1 MKTKIKVVDEKT
13 KNRRLNKLALKKAIF
28 PKLLDCLEET
38 INKSAII
45 DFQNYLKKFSEIT
58 SWYTCSDY
66 CLEENKNS
74 SVYSFVLFPH
84 IKDFQLLLNEV
95 STNIEKELKHSGKKI
110 STKTLNYLKN
120 KNFFVFNFIFPK
132 KYFSSKIFNKEIE
145 IDFLEKHIQEI
156 ENNWEESDLKNKNI
170 LSLKEL
176 MKKFKAKNFNIQ
188 LYFKILICSFLAA
201 YICVLLQ
208 KEKNNI
214 EIYSWLSDR
223 DDMTSFAEGAIT
235 AMYTLRKEEIKKIM
249 KLEFK
254 PITEGF
260 VIPKNEEKPFYDALI
275 SVPDYFCG
283 TLATIVKDDE
293 IDLKKFKDKYIQLT
307 DNVFQENKN
316 IINIEFVK
324 DINEKKLATQRL
336 VFKNKNLI

>member
-1 MKTKIKVVDEKT
+1 M
-13 KNRRLNKLALKKAIF
+13 
-28 PKLLDCLEET
+28 
-38 INKSAII
+38 
-45 DFQNYLKKFSEIT
+45 
-58 SWYTCSDY
+58 
-66 CLEENKNS
+66 
-74 SVYSFVLFPH
+74 
-84 IKDFQLLLNEV
+84 
-95 STNIEKELKHSGKKI
+95 
-110 STKTLNYLKN
+110 NYLKN